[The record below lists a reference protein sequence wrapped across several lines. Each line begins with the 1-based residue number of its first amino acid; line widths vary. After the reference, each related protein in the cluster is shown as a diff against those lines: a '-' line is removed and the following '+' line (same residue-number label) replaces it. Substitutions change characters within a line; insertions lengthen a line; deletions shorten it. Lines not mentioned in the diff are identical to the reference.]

1 MLDIEPEEVGGLQ
14 DLVSALESVFKTHP
28 LTNSVSF
35 RVFSPQVMP
44 SLHKRLLPLCLKL
57 DYYLI
62 KPSGKKYPL
71 EFDLDKFKAQFIY
84 ALLKDI
90 KNSCLYMVKYDWYC
104 KFLNENSN
112 IADTEK
118 AIKEGLRLRKK

>member
-1 MLDIEPEEVGGLQ
+1 MPDIEPEEVGGLQ

-44 SLHKRLLPLCLKL
+44 SLHIRLLPLCLKL
-57 DYYLI
+57 DYYLVK
-62 KPSGKKYPL
+62 KPNGKYPL

-104 KFLNENSN
+104 NY
-112 IADTEK
+112 IAQITNLADN
-118 AIKEGLRLRKK
+118 GDSVRKGFDRS

>member
-1 MLDIEPEEVGGLQ
+1 MPDIEPEEVGGLQ

-44 SLHKRLLPLCLKL
+44 SLHIRLLPLCLKL
-57 DYYLI
+57 DYYLVK
-62 KPSGKKYPL
+62 KPNGKYPL
-71 EFDLDKFKAQFIY
+71 EFDLEKFKTPFIY
-84 ALLKDI
+84 AVLKDI
-90 KNSCLYMVKYDWYC
+90 KDSCLYMAKNDWYY

-112 IADTEK
+112 IADTEI
-118 AIKEGLRLRKK
+118 AIKEGLRLRRK

>member
-44 SLHKRLLPLCLKL
+44 SLHIRLLPLCLKL

-71 EFDLDKFKAQFIY
+71 EFDLEKFKTPFIY
-84 ALLKDI
+84 AVLKDI
-90 KNSCLYMVKYDWYC
+90 KDSCLYMVKYDWYC
-104 KFLNENSN
+104 KFLNEKSN